1 VRKVTKRAILILVLS
16 EFLVCLGIS
25 LVIPV
30 MPFIKNEL
38 HLTATDMGIMTSLF
52 AFTQFVASP
61 IIGRVSDRLGRKPV
75 LVIGLFL
82 YMLSEFLFAIT
93 NYLWMFNISRIVGGL
108 SAAMVVPTAM
118 AMAADITT
126 PLQRAKVIG
135 WLSAAFSGGLILGP
149 GLGGLLAKIDYKAP
163 FWVAGVM
170 GLLSMIAMAMLLPAE
185 KDLVHHHQQDSGQLP
200 SNWRADLRKILTRS
214 AVLLFIMILIS
225 SFGLQGFESIYSIYV
240 NEVFQFSLND
250 IAIVLTFNGII
261 SLFFQVVLFDRLV
274 IWLQETRLIR
284 YCFFLGF
291 AGTVWIMMAHSKLEV
306 MIATLIVFT
315 AFDLL
320 RPAIT
325 TLLTKMSPDNQGLL
339 NGLNMSLTSVGNV
352 IGPIISGS
360 LLDWNYHYP
369 YMVVAV
375 FLLLSFTTTYSIKQR
390 RN

>member
-1 VRKVTKRAILILVLS
+1 MRKVTKRAILILVLS

-170 GLLSMIAMAMLLPAE
+170 GLLSMMAMAMLLPAE

-369 YMVVAV
+369 YMVVAI
-375 FLLLSFTTTYSIKQR
+375 FLLLSFATTYSIKQR

>member
-1 VRKVTKRAILILVLS
+1 MRKVTKRAILILVLS

-375 FLLLSFTTTYSIKQR
+375 FLLLSFATTYSIKQQ

>member
-1 VRKVTKRAILILVLS
+1 MRKVTKRAILILVLS

-61 IIGRVSDRLGRKPV
+61 IIGRVSDHLGRKPV

-375 FLLLSFTTTYSIKQR
+375 FLLLSFATTYSIKQQ

>member
-1 VRKVTKRAILILVLS
+1 MRKVTKRAILILVLS

-170 GLLSMIAMAMLLPAE
+170 GLLSMIAMAVLLPAE

>member
-1 VRKVTKRAILILVLS
+1 MRKVTKRAILILVLS

-375 FLLLSFTTTYSIKQR
+375 FLLLSFATTYSIKQR

>member
-1 VRKVTKRAILILVLS
+1 MRKVTKRAILILVLS

-170 GLLSMIAMAMLLPAE
+170 GLLSMIAMAVLLPAE

-369 YMVVAV
+369 YMVVAI
-375 FLLLSFTTTYSIKQR
+375 FLLLSFATTYSIKQR